1 MRLSGVGKASICFTN
16 TGGGELLF
24 AFGFFVT
31 RLAVGAR
38 NLYLLALLS
47 APAVLRMGSRVWP
60 ISIAL
65 ILSIL
70 FGLSNTTTLYVTPWQ
85 DDAPLASN
93 CTREFPCSS
102 IREAIG
108 LAAANDVIVLLPGV
122 YSRPTMDLDLI
133 VSVPLTIVSEAGR
146 ENTTIMGNRDPPAPF
161 MKCTAPCTV
170 QGITFVGFRAM
181 VLKYEA
187 DGPMFAV
194 TNCTFRDASPSQPVI
209 WSRFSLTLQSCR
221 FERLMFSGDIHC
233 EGQSASVLICAFHGI
248 VSMIDAHVE
257 DVSLLT
263 THRTSLALGTEVV
276 AWSISS
282 STFYNISGFTSVVEM
297 LRCCDPGSVTF
308 TLQDT
313 TFADLRPRCDGETGL
328 MFFSLRGAILEIHST
343 RFIQIEPVAGDCVK
357 YLPLFEWR
365 DAFPVN
371 ATNVTMTECTVGF
384 FGPMV
389 AGYIQASISDSVFER
404 NKVTI
409 APLIDSNEGMHLTLS
424 HCRFTNNFG
433 TKPLLSL
440 GTSSVTRCQWT
451 GNSVNGSLVNIRS
464 SDLVL
469 LDKLSFLDNNVNGPS
484 LDLANIGSGQKSF
497 RVSNS
502 SFIGN
507 HHAMASAISVTDGT
521 VVLSTNTFECNH
533 ASSVGGLNGVLLVGS
548 RPRGSCSEFDIQLSS
563 LDGTATIVQSGPS
576 SFLDNHPIAAGGRV
590 RCNDTF
596 EQQNTDRCVWDV
608 VAGTNVTFVVDAL
621 DYCNRSLVGRYPGD
635 ESGWFSVSDS
645 LSNELCDPVIDL
657 HDGSYLAVV
666 RPTLA
671 GTHHIQVMFAG
682 EPSLIESPFL
692 TIHVSP
698 SLAQANHSLFSGK
711 GIEGGP
717 FDPLTALTQY
727 SFIVQLRDAFLNNL
741 TRGSDNVT
749 SALFDT
755 EIIINVRVIDL
766 NNGQYECS
774 YEIESSDESLQLTL
788 EVWVNSE
795 LALST
800 IAEFWPGNITRLVVS
815 PNGMGSECSTTSP
828 CSVQQAIKR
837 VNQNGISLIE
847 FETRT
852 SDWYCIPWSLQHLN
866 GYAVTLQPRNSS
878 ETVQWGCPGRA
889 GYSVGIEIS
898 AGTVRVNQFTFHHC
912 TTALTLGA
920 KAVLELSHSSFV
932 DNLHAISCS
941 QKSVLSVDHCYFV
954 GNTDGAV
961 TISEGLQLLLSHSI
975 FNNNSR
981 ILKDP
986 RVDGGAAVFADVLE
1000 SATIHNCSFVNNSA
1014 PGNTVR
1020 SHGGAIRVRS
1030 PRVHVSL
1037 SRFQNNSVIDPS
1049 GAERSSNG
1057 GALAIDNGK
1066 TLDGVGF
1073 LNITSSTFTNNHASS
1088 SCGALEISV
1097 MNTTI
1102 SGSSF
1107 VSNGASISGGAA
1119 CVSAPIF
1126 SMLGCNFSNNEVVA
1140 STISSSSSSSSD
1152 PVVGGAISISSPTVT
1167 MTNSQFDSN
1176 SIEARSQD
1184 ASGGAVFIQPSHSV
1198 DQDLPTSVALVGII
1212 VEGSRLTTQEVAR
1225 GGAIAIKWFD
1235 SVSIHDC
1242 SMTASEISGNSLE
1255 GGHLWV
1261 MEAPSSESNGRS
1273 TSSERILDLSIW
1285 QCRFSNSS
1293 ATATNSRTA
1302 PGGSCQ
1308 GGCISIHIDSAPT
1321 SHTNMSVVD
1330 TLVQNCS
1337 CVAGEGSPG
1346 GDALGGG
1353 LALLASSALHM
1364 SLTLDGVR
1372 LLDNNAIAGAATR
1385 TLPGSAA
1392 KNLGRVGGNAA
1403 GGGLAISAI
1412 ANESGQVGSIQ
1423 PHSNVISCEFDNNLA
1438 KGGRGADQEASGQ
1451 FFRELPGY
1459 RGGNAQGGAIW
1470 SLSSITIDQTH
1481 FSNNAVQCGK
1491 PGTSSRGAQVAD
1503 IDSAGAAS
1511 GGAVYSASPASGVQ
1525 IERSNFVSNHAG
1537 NKWCVSGG
1545 GALYS
1550 ETPIEVID
1558 SNITNC
1564 ESQGIRVVGGAVAAL
1579 DVVRLNAS
1587 RVLHNIANSTQ
1598 DIAAGG
1604 GVAVSSKSLTIV
1616 DSELSFNLAVAAEG
1630 FGIGGA
1636 VFANSSSASVASCST
1651 LFELNEAVFG
1661 GAIFAAQVS
1670 NDTLF
1675 DRCIFRNNHAQI
1687 AGGVIFVA
1695 EADSRVTTLLESSES
1710 IDNQAS
1716 YGAQGASILRSLE
1729 LDQSS
1734 SDLGPRWS
1742 SSEFR
1747 LSFVIRDYAS
1757 NAVNRTDLSV
1767 QLTQISLLDSV
1778 FFLSGESQ
1786 NTASIDLE
1794 TATIRFPR
1802 AQLLFDSSKL
1812 LPNTKVDISARVLP
1826 LEFDVSV
1833 LVIQLDLAP
1842 CPPGLEAV
1850 GELCRKCEEGTYN
1863 FDGVECVPCPKSST
1877 YTHDCIATE
1886 TAMSPTPRVKI
1897 DQGYWIRAPE
1907 SSTNQP
1913 PPQGAAIIETATLEA
1928 CPNPNACVS
1937 QQCDTILVPNSW
1949 QWELVCSPEAFHS
1962 EGPWDPESQCSLG
1975 FSDRLCS
1982 RCLHNETV
1990 CFFRFGKEC
1999 VNIEEGPSWFR
2010 EAMLVTALLLVMV
2023 CWNSSVGSGE
2033 FSTKKTLSFFVQM
2046 TYLLNNQVFSRTVSD
2061 MFGFFGVVSG
2071 GSAAPP
2077 PLQPPTSTA
2086 TQTGIRDN
2094 PQLFGIRS
2102 AECLMPLLQ
2111 SPVAD
2116 FLISMLY
2123 PVLVLLPL
2131 VILVTAARE
2140 AVSIWREARRR
2151 NLSFREAFTNPEIS
2165 ASVRSKKSSSS
2176 SFASPHHSSSLMSAD
2191 DDEDRTRSM
2200 RIFGGDLSI
2209 NSNDDRE
2216 RLVDGDSEFSSDYQ
2230 QQDTT
2235 WIRRL
2240 PFVASCIEAALF
2252 ILYSMLAFLTAKILE
2267 VFTCS
2272 PSIFDGS
2279 DNSFMSSIPWLQC
2292 SFTHSPEWRQLVG
2305 AAVAFGALYI
2315 IGIPTLFIV
2324 LLIHSRR
2331 VMSSSNEEAK
2341 KSHYLRFFVAGL
2353 NSHYFWFEVRRDS
2366 PPSNISYQYQQ
2377 QLTLTILACGE

>member
-1 MRLSGVGKASICFTN
+1 MRLPLRVSSRTWISVVS
-16 TGGGELLF
+16 LLW
-24 AFGFFVT
+24 
-31 RLAVGAR
+31 
-38 NLYLLALLS
+38 LL
-47 APAVLRMGSRVWP
+47 LRVCD
-60 ISIAL
+60 A
-65 ILSIL
+65 
-70 FGLSNTTTLYVTPWQ
+70 TTLYVTPWR
-85 DDAPLASN
+85 DDGPPSSN
-93 CTREFPCSS
+93 CTRESPCNG

-108 LAAANDVIVLLPGV
+108 LAAANDVIMLLPGV
-122 YSRPTMDLDLI
+122 YSTLGQDLNFE
-133 VSVPLTIVSEAGR
+133 VKFSMTITSLAGAD
-146 ENTTIMGNRDPPAPF
+146 ETIILGNNGVASKF
-161 MKCTAPCTV
+161 CSLSAPCTV
-170 QGITFVGFRAM
+170 EGLSFVGFQTTILYVSYPSGLVSTVA
-181 VLKYEA
+181 
-187 DGPMFAV
+187 
-194 TNCTFRDASPSQPVI
+194 NSTFRDA
-209 WSRFSLTLQSCR
+209 TLHKELFRVDRNLAIRSCR
-221 FERLMFSGDIHC
+221 FSRLTF
-233 EGQSASVLICAFHGI
+233 
-248 VSMIDAHVE
+248 
-257 DVSLLT
+257 
-263 THRTSLALGTEVV
+263 TEVPPCDVQGYWAPAALVCSLHDTTITLENNTFTDLV
-276 AWSISS
+276 ASDSALFVGRSTKAWMFESCSFKNVSGVRCVVFHRIANGLKFQWSTEFSNTLFEDIFGGCWNHGVILTSEPTRVQVHNTAFIRVARLCENSSPLFYWTESIS
-282 STFYNISGFTSVVEM
+282 F
-297 LRCCDPGSVTF
+297 
-308 TLQDT
+308 
-313 TFADLRPRCDGETGL
+313 
-328 MFFSLRGAILEIHST
+328 
-343 RFIQIEPVAGDCVK
+343 
-357 YLPLFEWR
+357 
-365 DAFPVN
+365 N
-371 ATNVTMTECTVGF
+371 ATNVTTVECPGGF
-384 FGPMV
+384 I
-389 AGYIQASISDSVFER
+389 GYPPTPTSDFIEAAISDSTFEG
-404 NKVTI
+404 NSLTD
-409 APLIDSNEGMHLTLS
+409 ASLIETNEGMYLSLTS
-424 HCRFTNNFG
+424 CRFSNNFG
-433 TKPLLSL
+433 PKPLLSL
-440 GTSSVTRCQWT
+440 GTASVSRCQWT
-451 GNSVNGSLVNIRS
+451 GNSVDGALVNVTS
-464 SDLVL
+464 SALARFNQL
-469 LDKLSFLDNNVNGPS
+469 LFLNNSANRGLLELS
-484 LDLANIGSGQKSF
+484 NIGSSQTSF
-497 RVSNS
+497 QVNQS

-507 HHAMASAISVTDGT
+507 RHALASAISVINGT
-521 VVLSTNTFECNH
+521 VVLSTNTFDRNQ
-533 ASSVGGLNGVLLVGS
+533 ASRVGGLNGVLLVGS
-548 RPRGSCSEFDIQLSS
+548 SPRGLCSESDTRLSVPES
-563 LDGTATIVQSGPS
+563 TATIVQSGPS

-596 EQQNTDRCVWDV
+596 QQLDTDRCVWNID
-608 VAGTNVTFVVDAL
+608 AGTNVTFGIDAV

-635 ESGWFSVSDS
+635 ESAWFSVSDS

-657 HDGSYLAVV
+657 HDGSYLVVV

-671 GTHHIQVMFAG
+671 GTHDIQVMFAG

-698 SLAQANHSLFSGK
+698 SAPQANHSLFSGK

-717 FDPLTALTQY
+717 FDPLTKFTQY

-741 TRGSDNVT
+741 TRGGDNVT
-749 SALFDT
+749 SVLFDT
-755 EIIINVRVIDL
+755 EVFINVRVIDL

-774 YEIESSDESLQLTL
+774 YEIESNVEFLRLTL
-788 EVWVNSE
+788 EVWVNSD

-800 IAEFWPGNITRLVVS
+800 VTEFWPGNITRLVVS

-828 CSVQQAIKR
+828 CSVEQAFKR
-837 VNQNGISLIE
+837 VDQNGISLIE

-852 SDWYCIPWSLQHLN
+852 SDWYCITGALPQIKGDSVSLK
-866 GYAVTLQPRNSS
+866 PRNSS
-878 ETVQWGCPGRA
+878 EIVKWGCPNRTDYG
-889 GYSVGIEIS
+889 VGIEIL
-898 AGTVRVNQFTFHHC
+898 AGTVRVNQFSFHHC
-912 TTALTLGA
+912 TTALTLGD
-920 KAVLELSHSSFV
+920 KAALELSHSSFV
-932 DNLHAISCS
+932 DNLQAIDCNHE
-941 QKSVLSVDHCYFV
+941 SVLAVEHCDFV
-954 GNTDGAV
+954 GNSNGAV
-961 TISEGLQLLLSHSI
+961 TMNGVLRLLLSHSTLI
-975 FNNNSR
+975 NNSR

-1000 SATIHNCSFVNNSA
+1000 SATIHNCSFVNNTA
-1014 PGNTVR
+1014 TTNTKAVGT
-1020 SHGGAIRVRS
+1020 HGGAIRVRS

-1037 SRFQNNSVIDPS
+1037 SRFENNSVIDPS

-1057 GALAIDNGK
+1057 GAFAIDNGK
-1066 TLDGVGF
+1066 IQDGAGF
-1073 LNITSSTFTNNHASS
+1073 LNITSSTFINNHASS
-1088 SCGALEISV
+1088 SCGALEISM

-1102 SGSSF
+1102 SVSSF
-1107 VSNGASISGGAA
+1107 VWNGASISGGAA

-1126 SMLGCNFSNNEVVA
+1126 SMSGCAFSNNQVVA

-1184 ASGGAVFIQPSHSV
+1184 ASGGAVLIQPSHSA
-1198 DQDLPTSVALVGII
+1198 DQGHRTSVALVGII

-1273 TSSERILDLSIW
+1273 TSSERILDLSIS

-1293 ATATNSRTA
+1293 AIATNSRTA

-1308 GGCISIHIDSAPT
+1308 GGCISIHIDSMT
-1321 SHTNMSVVD
+1321 TTHTNVSVVD

-1353 LALLASSALHM
+1353 LALSASSALQM

-1385 TLPGSAA
+1385 TLPGSTA

-1403 GGGLAISAI
+1403 GGGLAISILAD
-1412 ANESGQVGSIQ
+1412 EPGQVGSIRA
-1423 PHSNVISCEFDNNLA
+1423 HANVIDCEFDNNLA
-1438 KGGRGADQEASGQ
+1438 KGGRGADQEASDQ
-1451 FFRELPGY
+1451 LFRELPGY
-1459 RGGNAQGGAIW
+1459 RGGKAQGGAIW
-1470 SLSSITIDQTH
+1470 SLSSITINQTL
-1481 FSNNAVQCGK
+1481 FTNNVVQCGK

-1503 IDSAGAAS
+1503 IDSAGAAT

-1525 IERSNFVSNHAG
+1525 IQRSNFVSNLAG

-1579 DVVRLNAS
+1579 DVVHLNAS
-1587 RVLHNIANSTQ
+1587 RVSHNIANSTQ
-1598 DIAAGG
+1598 DVAAGG
-1604 GVAVSSKSLTIV
+1604 GVAASSKSLTIV
-1616 DSELSFNLAVAAEG
+1616 DSELSFNLAVAAQG

-1636 VFANSSSASVASCST
+1636 VFSNSSSASIASCST

-1695 EADSRVTTLLESSES
+1695 EANSRVTTLLESSEL

-1716 YGAQGASILRSLE
+1716 YGAQGASVLRSLE

-1886 TAMSPTPRVKI
+1886 TAMSSTPRVKI
-1897 DQGYWIRAPE
+1897 DQGYWIRVPE

-1913 PPQGAAIIETATLEA
+1913 PSQGAVITETATLEA

-1937 QQCDTILVPNSW
+1937 QQCKTILAPNSW
-1949 QWELVCSPEAFHS
+1949 QWELVCSPEASHS

-2123 PVLVLLPL
+2123 PVLILLPL

-2151 NLSFREAFTNPEIS
+2151 NISFREAFTNPEIS

-2176 SFASPHHSSSLMSAD
+2176 LSFASPHHSSSLMSDD
-2191 DDEDRTRSM
+2191 DDEDRARSM

-2209 NSNDDRE
+2209 NSNTDRE
-2216 RLVDGDSEFSSDYQ
+2216 RLVDGDSEFSSDYE

-2235 WIRRL
+2235 WTRRL

-2272 PSIFDGS
+2272 PSIFEDP

-2292 SFTHSPEWRQLVG
+2292 SMTHSPEWRQLVG

-2324 LLIHSRR
+2324 LLIQSRR

-2366 PPSNISYQYQQ
+2366 SIICALS
-2377 QLTLTILACGE
+2377 QLKQSE